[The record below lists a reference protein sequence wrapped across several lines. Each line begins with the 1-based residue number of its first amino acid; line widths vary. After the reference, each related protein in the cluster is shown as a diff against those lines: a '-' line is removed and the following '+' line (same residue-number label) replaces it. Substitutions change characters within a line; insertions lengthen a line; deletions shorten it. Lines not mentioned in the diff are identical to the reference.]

1 MSTGVKKPV
10 YYEQRTAPNAR
21 EYNKNEYMK
30 SPDSDAHVK
39 TLMNSEI
46 EELKDAVRY
55 LEFQL
60 VAKKKE
66 QEDYIKEI
74 HQAHCE
80 AKDSEGKFIKQS
92 AVAKDQS
99 QKIEDLKQKF
109 EESKIA
115 QDEVFQL

>member
-1 MSTGVKKPV
+1 
-10 YYEQRTAPNAR
+10 
-21 EYNKNEYMK
+21 
-30 SPDSDAHVK
+30 
-39 TLMNSEI
+39 
-46 EELKDAVRY
+46 
-55 LEFQL
+55 

-115 QDEVFQL
+115 QDEVFHL